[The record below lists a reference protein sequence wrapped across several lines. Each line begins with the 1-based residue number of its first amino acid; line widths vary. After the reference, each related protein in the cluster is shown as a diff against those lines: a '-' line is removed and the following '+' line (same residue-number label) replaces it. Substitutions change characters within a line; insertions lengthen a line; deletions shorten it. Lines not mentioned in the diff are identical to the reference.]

1 MQGRIV
7 DKGKHKT
14 NWEREGL
21 DPREVTK
28 TLKAISQDSAQ
39 KALAHLNSLAALAV
53 QANSFHYNTIL
64 SSSRTWQWREALEL
78 LQEFECSSCADA
90 VSYNCV
96 MNLLKWQTA
105 LKLFG
110 KALKS
115 LRDTHGATNP
125 RDMTLSYNSFTSS
138 LSKAPDAWKKSQHLL
153 LTMRMNH
160 VRLDHFSYM
169 AGLQKSLS
177 WQKSRG
183 ILTSMLSTSVLP
195 DLLTWNSMAL
205 PNWES
210 SLQIFQFIHW
220 AAFLPDLISYHRT
233 MTCGGWQRALSL
245 MKLAELK
252 VKVNSISFNSAL
264 GSFGMGA
271 RAWPTAKMLL
281 ESMSLHGLVPD
292 VVSLNT
298 FASNALSDLSALSAF
313 DSSSLYSWRFGLVQ
327 IHKARKLGMKTDLYS
342 VTAAIQLTGMANPG
356 SLGIAWQRGLHVL
369 QKAEEEGHQRETL
382 VISSNMVVN
391 QCSRIHEW
399 QTALQFMGFDEFG
412 FSTMTS
418 ACEKAFQWQHAL
430 GLLNAMPVRRLRRD
444 LVCFGSGASACDKG
458 KQWQLA
464 LCLLSEMPDCRL
476 KPNLITFN
484 AVISA
489 CGNASKLGP
498 ALSLFELLGTSVD
511 VISYN
516 AVPQLQVENEES
528 TRDLVNFVTKIPR
541 YNTN

>member
-1 MQGRIV
+1 MQGRIT
-7 DKGKHKT
+7 DKAKHKT

-28 TLKAISQDSAQ
+28 TLKAISQDSVQ
-39 KALAHLNSLAALAV
+39 KAFAHLNSLAALAI

-64 SSSRTWQWREALEL
+64 SSSRTWQWREALKL

-115 LRDTHGATNP
+115 LNRDTNGVTNP
-125 RDMTLSYNSFTSS
+125 RDMTVSYNSFTSS
-138 LSKAPDAWKKSQHLL
+138 LGKAPDDPDAWKKSQHLL

-169 AGLQKSLS
+169 AGLQKSL

-195 DLLTWNSMAL
+195 DLLTWNSMAV
-205 PNWES
+205 PNWQS
-210 SLQIFQFIHW
+210 SLHLLQVMRCT
-220 AAFLPDLISYHRT
+220 AFLPDLISYHRT
-233 MTCGGWQRALSL
+233 MTCGDWQRALSL
-245 MKLAELK
+245 MKLAELE

-264 GSFGMGA
+264 ASFEGA
-271 RAWPTAKMLL
+271 CRAWPTAKMLL

-298 FASNALSDLSALSAF
+298 FANSNALSD
-313 DSSSLYSWRFGLVQ
+313 DSWRFGLAAAALQ
-327 IHKARKLGMKTDLYS
+327 SHKARQLGMKTDSYS
-342 VTAAIQLTGMANPG
+342 VTAAIQLTSMANPG
-356 SLGIAWQRGLHVL
+356 SVCSAWQRGLHVL

-489 CGNASKLGP
+489 CGNASELGP
-498 ALSLFELLGTSVD
+498 ALSLLELLGTSVD

-528 TRDLVNFVTKIPR
+528 DKDTKIIQGMR
-541 YNTN
+541 N